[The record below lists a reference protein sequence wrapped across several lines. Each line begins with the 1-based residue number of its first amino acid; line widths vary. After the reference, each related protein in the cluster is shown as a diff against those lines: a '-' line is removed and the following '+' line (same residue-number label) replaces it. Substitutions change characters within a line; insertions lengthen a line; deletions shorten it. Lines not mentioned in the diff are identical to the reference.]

1 MKLSDPLILAALISV
16 VGTLIG
22 CVISAFLAWYFT
34 RRKQG
39 SEVSK
44 NDADASA
51 AVAASAKLL
60 IDPLNAQI
68 NTLTSQIASMQASR
82 EADRLIL
89 ETMRLELLNKDGQL
103 QELRGGIDVLIGQF
117 KQLGVT
123 PHWEPQH

>member
-16 VGTLIG
+16 VGTIIG
-22 CVISAFLAWYFT
+22 AGISAFLAWYFT